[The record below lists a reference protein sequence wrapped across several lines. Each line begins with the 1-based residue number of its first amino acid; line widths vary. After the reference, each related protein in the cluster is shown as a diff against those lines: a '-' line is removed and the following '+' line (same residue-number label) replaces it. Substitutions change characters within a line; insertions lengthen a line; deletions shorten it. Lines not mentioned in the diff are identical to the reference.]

1 MKYTLATAAI
11 ATGKSKATIHRAVKS
26 GKISSNRT
34 FNGVYEIDASELH
47 RVFEIIN
54 VKQHDTK
61 NDTESNAN
69 DTMMNVALLAQENE
83 FLRQQLQREQQLVN
97 NLTNRLDSL
106 ETRINNLLLLLTHQP
121 ITSVLKEK
129 SVPPTPISLW
139 KRIFKR

>member
-1 MKYTLATAAI
+1 
-11 ATGKSKATIHRAVKS
+11 
-26 GKISSNRT
+26 
-34 FNGVYEIDASELH
+34 
-47 RVFEIIN
+47 
-54 VKQHDTK
+54 VKQNDTK

-121 ITSVLKEK
+121 TTSV
-129 SVPPTPISLW
+129 TPKNTSLW
-139 KRIFKR
+139 KKIFKTLR

>member
-54 VKQHDTK
+54 VKQNDTK

-121 ITSVLKEK
+121 TTSVLKEQ
-129 SVPPTPISLW
+129 SVPPAPISLW

>member
-1 MKYTLATAAI
+1 MKYTLSTAAI

-26 GKISSNRT
+26 GKISSIKN
-34 FNGVYEIDASELH
+34 FNGIYEIDASELH

-54 VKQHDTK
+54 VKQNDTK
-61 NDTESNAN
+61 NETVKNTNE
-69 DTMMNVALLAQENE
+69 TMMNVALLSQEND

-121 ITSVLKEK
+121 ATSV
-129 SVPPTPISLW
+129 SVTPTSKNTSLW
-139 KRIFKR
+139 KKIFKR